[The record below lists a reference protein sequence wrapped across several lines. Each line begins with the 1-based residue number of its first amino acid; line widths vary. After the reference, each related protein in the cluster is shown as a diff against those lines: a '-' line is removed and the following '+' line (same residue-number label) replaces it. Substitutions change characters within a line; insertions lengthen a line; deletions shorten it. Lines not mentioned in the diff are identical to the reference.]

1 MLGIPICKGEKMP
14 IYEYEG
20 KRPRIGST
28 SYVHPTAVLIGEVT
42 IGEGCWIGPHVTMRA
57 DEGSI
62 TMGDFSNIQDNSVI
76 HGRNVILGRYS
87 HLGHSCTLH
96 GVTLG
101 EHVLVAINAVVL
113 DGVEVGDWCT
123 IAAGAVVA
131 PGAKIPPRKMLMGVP
146 AAIVGDVPPG
156 RERDFDWTHSTGYLI
171 RPKKYLEGLKEISLE
186 EATVS

>member
-1 MLGIPICKGEKMP
+1 MP

-28 SYVHPTAVLIGEVT
+28 SYVHPTAVIIGAVT
-42 IGEGCWIGPHVTMRA
+42 IGEGCWIGPNTTMRA
-57 DEGSI
+57 DEGTIS
-62 TMGDFSNIQDNSVI
+62 MGDFSNIQDNCVV
-76 HGRNVILGRYS
+76 HGRNTILGRYS

-96 GVTLG
+96 GVILG
-101 EHVLVAINAVVL
+101 EHVLVAINSVVL

-156 RERDFDWTHSTGYLI
+156 RERDFDWTHSTGYLAA
-171 RPKKYLEGLKEISLE
+171 PKKYREGLKKISLE
-186 EATVS
+186 EALVS

>member
-1 MLGIPICKGEKMP
+1 MP

-20 KRPRIGST
+20 KRPSVGAT
-28 SYVHPTAVLIGEVT
+28 SYVHPTAVLIGDVT
-42 IGEGCWIGPHVTMRA
+42 IGQGCWIGPNTTLRA

-62 TMGDFSNIQDNSVI
+62 VMGDFSNIQDNCVV
-76 HGRNVILGRYS
+76 HGRSVVLGRYS

-113 DGVEVGDWCT
+113 DGAEVGDWCT

-146 AAIVGDVPPG
+146 AAIVGDAPEG
-156 RERDFDWTHSTGYLI
+156 RERDFDWTHSSGYLAK
-171 RPKKYLEGLKEISLE
+171 PKQYLAGLREISLE
-186 EATVS
+186 EVLTKDL